1 MLTVLFY
8 HRLEAATVEALEGLD
23 KSVLEKYEKLKD
35 LNDKKIKLRCSEIQ
49 RRIEVTKIV
58 VTLSLGFEF
67 YML

>member
-1 MLTVLFY
+1 MLTVLFH
-8 HRLEAATVEALEGLD
+8 HRLEAATVDALEGLD

-49 RRIEVTKIV
+49 RRTEVTEIV
-58 VTLSLGFEF
+58 VTLSWGFEF